1 MKNEKRNAIAIVD
14 YNMGNLGSVM
24 NAFAKVGSSS
34 ELVSDPDRLEQYDRI
49 VLPGVGAF
57 PDAMKALT
65 STGMDEAIRQ
75 FARSGRPLMGTCLGM
90 QLLFEE
96 SEEFGTTQ
104 GLRLIP
110 GKVVAFDESKFD
122 HPLKVPHMGW
132 NEMFRGLTSNDLSR
146 SDESFAGLT
155 PAKPNDVSRSGES
168 FEGMTPSELFDG
180 LPDAFYLYFVH
191 SYHAV
196 CDDRYAIG
204 KTYYGY
210 AFVSAVQ
217 NGNIYGIQP
226 HPEKSHNN
234 GLKIIE
240 NFTKL

>member
-1 MKNEKRNAIAIVD
+1 MKNEKRATIGIVD

-24 NAFAKVGSSS
+24 NAFAKVGASS
-34 ELVSDPDRLEQYDRI
+34 ELVSDPSKLEQYDRI

-104 GLRLIP
+104 GLGLIP

-122 HPLKVPHMGW
+122 QTLKVPHMGW
-132 NEMFRGLTSNDLSR
+132 NELFRQPVGAD
-146 SDESFAGLT
+146 
-155 PAKPNDVSRSGES
+155 
-168 FEGMTPSELFDG
+168 PSVCPLFDG
-180 LPDAFYLYFVH
+180 LEKDFYLYFVH

-196 CDDRYAIG
+196 CDDQYTIG
-204 KTYYGY
+204 KTHYGY
-210 AFVSAVQ
+210 EFVSAVQ

-226 HPEKSHNN
+226 HPEKSHDN

>member
-104 GLRLIP
+104 GLGLIP

-155 PAKPNDVSRSGES
+155 P
-168 FEGMTPSELFDG
+168 SELFDG

-191 SYHAV
+191 SYHAQT
-196 CDDRYAIG
+196 DDRYAIG
-204 KTYYGY
+204 KTHYGY